1 MLFLRMPLIEF
12 TDKGLY
18 CAQGRFYIDPWR
30 PVDKAVITHAHSDH
44 AKAGSGSYLCHR
56 LTVPLLELRL
66 GPALG
71 GGGAA
76 GGAAFSSGAGAAA
89 GSFGAD
95 STAGAGAS
103 SHGLYQGVE
112 WGEPVYINGV
122 RVSLHPAGH
131 VIGSSQV
138 RVEYQGEVWVVS
150 GDYKT
155 EDDGI
160 SGAFEPLRCNVF
172 ITESTFGLPIYH
184 WDPQPVLF
192 DAMQSWVAE
201 NRARD
206 KTSVLIAYSLG
217 KAQRVLLG
225 LEPTGVEVYVH
236 GAIWNVHQ
244 TLVAAGVAL
253 PPVQRVLPD
262 MPKEWFRGKAVIAP
276 PSAEDSLWM
285 RRFPAYAVGI
295 CSGWMQ
301 VRGNVRRR
309 NADAGFAMSDHA
321 DWNGLLGAIE
331 ATGAEKVFVTH
342 GFQAALSRYFNE
354 KGIEAAEV
362 RTEYG
367 EDEEGA
373 EPADTTAA
381 DGAGS
386 GAEDAGNA

>member
-1 MLFLRMPLIEF
+1 MPLIEF

-18 CAQGRFYIDPWR
+18 CPRGQFYIDPWR

-44 AKAGSGSYLCHR
+44 VRAGNGSYLCHR
-56 LTVPLLELRL
+56 LTVPLLGLRL
-66 GPALG
+66 GPAVAG
-71 GGGAA
+71 SAVAA
-76 GGAAFSSGAGAAA
+76 GGAGSASG
-89 GSFGAD
+89 
-95 STAGAGAS
+95 
-103 SHGLYQGVE
+103 GLYQGVE
-112 WGEPVYINGV
+112 WGEAVYLNGV

-155 EDDGI
+155 ENDGI

-184 WDPQPVLF
+184 WEPQPVLF
-192 DAMQSWVAE
+192 NSMQGWVAD

-276 PSAEDSLWM
+276 PSAEDSPWM

-321 DWNGLLGAIE
+321 DWKGLLSAIE

-342 GFQAALSRYFNE
+342 GFQAALSRYLNE

-367 EDEEGA
+367 EDEEGD
-373 EPADTTAA
+373 EPAEATEAEATARAGATT
-381 DGAGS
+381 DETEGGT
-386 GAEDAGNA
+386 EDAGDA